1 MRCSICGG
9 RVIWMGRLSNLTHTK
24 CQSCGALNSQ
34 IEFVELPDEAEGRP
48 LEDAD
53 DSHAD

>member
-1 MRCSICGG
+1 MKCSICGG
-9 RVIWMGRLSNLTHTK
+9 RVIWVGRLSNLTHTK

-34 IEFVELPDEAEGRP
+34 IEFVELPDEAESRP

-53 DSHAD
+53 GDA